1 MTRPSKFYDC
11 YDDCNFGN
19 KIIYF
24 SKSYERLRRENTVL
38 DIYCVYWKANSNKN
52 MGFEL
57 IFYFNIF
64 TKKVSGHHF
73 IRKTFQDEA
82 IKRNCLCVEFFKK

>member
-1 MTRPSKFYDC
+1 
-11 YDDCNFGN
+11 
-19 KIIYF
+19 
-24 SKSYERLRRENTVL
+24 
-38 DIYCVYWKANSNKN
+38 

-57 IFYFNIF
+57 IFNSNIF

-82 IKRNCLCVEFFKK
+82 IKRNCLCVEFFKSNPLYFIIGSYE